1 MATSLAIASS
11 NEFVVLSSHALAHF
25 SATNQVHSKPLV
37 KTDEDALHAPDAN
50 SPRTSSS
57 AGVIDSETMSGIEQA
72 VKGSGLTGDKAAS
85 LKQEMIVNAKKTLAE
100 LNGAGAVE
108 RF

>member
-1 MATSLAIASS
+1 
-11 NEFVVLSSHALAHF
+11 
-25 SATNQVHSKPLV
+25 
-37 KTDEDALHAPDAN
+37 
-50 SPRTSSS
+50 
-57 AGVIDSETMSGIEQA
+57 MSGIEQA